1 LAVAESSTLREEI
14 REKERNRRA
23 GEIHDWLAQSLAGV
37 AMQLDAAQEVI
48 KTRRSDGL
56 SYGKRANDLAQ
67 FGLVHRFI
75 DLQSAYL
82 VS

>member
-1 LAVAESSTLREEI
+1 
-14 REKERNRRA
+14 
-23 GEIHDWLAQSLAGV
+23 
-37 AMQLDAAQEVI
+37 MQLDAAQEVI

-56 SYGKRANDLAQ
+56 SYGKGANDLAQ